1 MSSEQRRR
9 LGFFAAI
16 VDDPWRKLAAV
27 ALAIGLWFFIDSR
40 IMQTVRRPV
49 PLRAVAAQASGGI
62 AVDRLAVALPL
73 DSVVAQGFFDGDREI
88 DQVIVV
94 LTGPRYRI
102 AAVAKERLD
111 LVVTQFA
118 NLAVETSTSVDI
130 GAGQIRRDLL
140 RLDDIEIRLEPER
153 IRLDVTRI
161 GQVPVP
167 LSLDVV
173 DLVEGPFANRLR
185 RDTAE
190 FVPKE
195 AVVLGSATAIDRW
208 TKTPGKRF
216 RASLAS
222 TAGGGRDRQVTAQ
235 LEIIDGKD
243 LRLQTP
249 TLLSMQVLP
258 ETTTFDLELR
268 IQVDDLALPEDQ
280 VGKWRAEA
288 KVRTVR
294 IAAGGNLRAK
304 LINFRDGTDRGAL
317 QDWASANLR
326 LGVYV
331 PRPEPGTPLPLEL
344 DRQAVLVLAPR
355 LLETIDPNECLLGET
370 VVVKLVRQP

>member
-1 MSSEQRRR
+1 MSSDQRRR
-9 LGFFAAI
+9 LSFLAAI
-16 VDDPWRKLAAV
+16 VDDPWRKLAAI
-27 ALAIGLWFFIDSR
+27 ALAVGLWFFIDSR
-40 IMQTVRRPV
+40 ITDTLRRVV
-49 PLRAVAAQASGGI
+49 PLQVVAAQASGGFS
-62 AVDRLAVALPL
+62 VDRLAVVLPL
-73 DSVVAQGFFDGDREI
+73 DSVVAQRFSAGE
-88 DQVIVV
+88 QEVV
-94 LTGPRYRI
+94 KVTVCLTGPRYRI

-118 NLAVETSTSVDI
+118 NLDVEGSTSVDI
-130 GAGQIRRDLL
+130 NAGHIRRDL
-140 RLDDIEIRLEPER
+140 RLDDLEIRLEPER

-173 DLVEGPFANRLR
+173 ELDEGPFTNRLR

-195 AVVLGSATAIDRW
+195 AVVLGSASAIDRW
-208 TKTPGKRF
+208 SKSPGKRF
-216 RASLAS
+216 RATLAS

-235 LEIIDGKD
+235 LEIIDGTD

-258 ETTTFDLELR
+258 ETTTFELDLR

-280 VGKWRAEA
+280 LGRWQAET
-288 KVRTVR
+288 KQKRVR

-304 LINFRDGTDRGAL
+304 LVNFRDGTDRGAL

-331 PRPEPGTPLPLEL
+331 PRPEPGAPLPLEL

-355 LLETIDPNECLLGET
+355 LLETIDPNECLLAET
-370 VVVKLVRQP
+370 VVVKLRRQP